1 MEEKELNHNQ
11 ETGRLGEDLAAQH
24 LVKKGY
30 EIVAKNYRA
39 GRVEID
45 LICRKDRLWVFVE
58 VKSRFNALVQP
69 ELAVDY
75 AKQRNIARAANAY
88 LKRANIQDPI
98 QFDIIAINFFHGK
111 IDLVHFE
118 DAFYPVYYK

>member
-88 LKRANIQDPI
+88 LMRANIQDPI

>member
-1 MEEKELNHNQ
+1 MEEKEKSHNQ
-11 ETGRLGEDLAAQH
+11 ETGRLGEDLAAQF
-24 LVKKGY
+24 LAKKGY
-30 EIVAKNYRA
+30 QIVEKNYRA

-45 LICRKDRLWVFVE
+45 LICRKDKLWVFVE

-75 AKQRNIARAANAY
+75 TKQKNIARAAGVY
-88 LKRANIQDPI
+88 LKRGNITDPI

-111 IDLVHFE
+111 IDITHFE